1 MKLADVI
8 RRLDAD
14 AKGKSRVMMGPLRA
28 LAKSLKTDHALALG
42 LWKTGRTDAR
52 LLAAMVMDAGQVT
65 APEAEA
71 MLLDLDDALVV
82 DELTY
87 KVLAGAPCADELAEK
102 WVDARPELTARAG
115 WNLQVARLM
124 GKRMSTRECV
134 DILKKV
140 ESRMKKI
147 PVKAQESMMRCL
159 TEIGVRFPEH
169 RPRALDIG
177 ERWGVIDDR
186 PVAKGCTPFHAVL
199 WIEALLKRKA

>member
-8 RRLDAD
+8 LQLDAN
-14 AKGKSRVMMGPLRA
+14 AKGKNRVMMGPLRA
-28 LAKSLKTDHALALG
+28 LARSLKTDHALALG
-42 LWKTGRTDAR
+42 LWKTGRADAR
-52 LLAAMVMDAGQVT
+52 ILATMVMDAREIT
-65 APEAEA
+65 AKQAEA
-71 MLLDLDDALVV
+71 MLADLDDALLV

-87 KVLAGAPCADELAEK
+87 KALAGAPCADELAAR

-115 WNLQVARLM
+115 WNLLVARLL
-124 GKRMSTRECV
+124 GKRMSTQECV

-186 PVAKGCTPFHAVL
+186 PVAKGCTPFHAVM
-199 WIEALLKRKA
+199 WIEALLKRKS